1 MTVVADVAYNPTV
14 AAEAYT
20 PTVVD
25 MRHAVAQTAQDE
37 TFVERY

>member
-1 MTVVADVAYNPTV
+1 MVVGTEVAYNPTV

-25 MRHAVAQTAQDE
+25 MRHVVAQTAQDE
-37 TFVERY
+37 TFVECY